1 MMAGLQK
8 SVHRR
13 EEASMLLDKHLE
25 ALVDA
30 GWHVI
35 DTDFDATA
43 VLTWRREAFQC
54 LNLLVGPE
62 HACTQHFEH
71 YLE

>member
-1 MMAGLQK
+1 MMAVSEKSFHQK
-8 SVHRR
+8 
-13 EEASMLLDKHLE
+13 EGAAMLLNEHLE

-35 DTDFDATA
+35 DTNFDATA
-43 VLTWRREAFQC
+43 VLTWRREAFHC

-71 YLE
+71 YVE